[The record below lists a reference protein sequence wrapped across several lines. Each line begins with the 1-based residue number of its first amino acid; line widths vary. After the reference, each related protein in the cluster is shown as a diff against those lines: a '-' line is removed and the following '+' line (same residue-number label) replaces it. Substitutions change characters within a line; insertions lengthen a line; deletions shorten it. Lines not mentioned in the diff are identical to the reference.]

1 LAIWELTPPSFWPAP
16 AWSLN
21 GPNVFSRNLA
31 RGLIARQ
38 IPARIVLTRPDWLD
52 SKPLPL
58 PSDVPVEV
66 LPVHPFLSLRARWK
80 AMIAYLEERAGLG
93 PKHA

>member
-1 LAIWELTPPSFWPAP
+1 MATLARPIVGDMGAHPTVVLAAP

-66 LPVHPFLSLRARWK
+66 LPAHPFLSLRARWK
-80 AMIAYLEERAGLG
+80 AMIAYLEEL
-93 PKHA
+93 